1 MSKDKQK
8 NEFSGLPSRVSTR
21 GSYRMIRVVRALL
34 RGPVTREDADR
45 IAGCSNSPD
54 LIADIR
60 RLGLGRMHLVC
71 TLFTVTDRDGKVRRP
86 GRYSLTLEGHAML
99 TEWLNLLTLE
109 PADEAAK

>member
-1 MSKDKQK
+1 MSKDKQ
-8 NEFSGLPSRVSTR
+8 SAPPMRVS
-21 GSYRMIRVVRALL
+21 SCVNQRMIRLVRALL

-60 RLGLGRMHLVC
+60 RLGLGRKHLVC
-71 TLFTVTDRDGKVRRP
+71 TLFTVIDRDGKVSRP
-86 GRYSLTLEGHAML
+86 GRYSLTSEGCAML
-99 TEWLNLLTLE
+99 TEWLNSLAMV